1 MALTKQQWYLK
12 LRGWVPTWFF
22 ETPAYQSAHFYALAD
37 LLSKLQTEMEQHKAE
52 TYILTSSAPQVDLHG
67 AERTTDRLTAELD
80 GSYKVRIQSL
90 ANKVNKLALKQIVDQ
105 LLLVGEAT
113 ILEDWQ
119 GSAYFDREFFFNRGA
134 LTLDL
139 VHNTFTVLFD
149 NQRPEPFAYFD
160 REDFFNRETYMTSL
174 TTPTAF
180 FDAIVQSIADN
191 KALGTLYRV
200 VERLEA

>member
-1 MALTKQQWYLK
+1 MALSKEQWFKKLK
-12 LRGWVPTWFF
+12 GWVPAWFF
-22 ETPAYQSAHFYALAD
+22 ESSAYQSAHFYALAD
-37 LLSKLQTEMEQHKAE
+37 LLSKLQTEMEEHKAE
-52 TYILTSSAPQVDLHG
+52 TYILTSSAPQLDLHG
-67 AERTTDRLTAELD
+67 AERTTARITSELD

-90 ANKVNKLALKQIVDQ
+90 ANKVSKPALKQIVDQ
-105 LLLVGEAT
+105 LLLVGECT
-113 ILEDWQ
+113 IIEDWE
-119 GSAYFDREFFFNRGA
+119 GSTYFNRENFFNRGS
-134 LTLDL
+134 LILDL
-139 VHNTFTVLFD
+139 LHNTFTVLFD
-149 NQRPEPFAYFD
+149 NQRPQPFAYFD